1 MDRIHVTYLKYRF
14 ILLLFVI
21 TFILSVYYCIEHP
34 VVPGHD
40 YITYTLNWDHILL
53 GGDPWLGA
61 QPDQSIPQN
70 VYGPIYVLFAY
81 PYSVYN
87 KLPRIIWTLFL
98 YGLSYWLITQIFNS
112 SRIDENYKIILSLV
126 LLLSP
131 FLWITSVYFAQFDIV
146 VASLSLSAIEAKRRG
161 RNVLSGILISMAV
174 SLKYYPI
181 VIVPFL
187 FISKKKADVK
197 FITSFILFTAIIFV
211 TSYGIWKDSLF
222 IPIKLAA
229 SRPSKLLSIF
239 RFLRG
244 EYSFLKLCNGINNA
258 DIFSLPLLIISGGT
272 VFIIHLIKDMDFI
285 TGSVLA
291 VTVTLLFYKVGHQ
304 NYHVVLYISLIYWI
318 IFTDFSKRVS
328 ATAIIIYMLF
338 INLFQIG
345 YMKFLWGGKWSF
357 VRDICGLPAFFILAF
372 LLFAIFWDNFHSV
385 KQVD

>member
-1 MDRIHVTYLKYRF
+1 MKRIYVTCMKNKF
-14 ILLLFVI
+14 ILSVFLI
-21 TFILSVYYCIEHP
+21 TFILSIYYCIEYP

-40 YITYTLNWDHILL
+40 YVTYTLNWDHILS
-53 GGDPWLGA
+53 GEDPWLGA

-87 KLPRIIWTLFL
+87 KLPRIMWTLFL

-112 SRIDENYKIILSLV
+112 SRIDESYKIILSLV

-131 FLWITSVYFAQFDIV
+131 FLWITTVYFAQFDIV
-146 VASLSLSAIEAKRRG
+146 VAVLSLAAIEAKRRG

-187 FISKKKADVK
+187 FISKKKVDVK
-197 FITSFILFTAIIFV
+197 FITLFILFTAIIFV

-258 DIFSLPLLIISGGT
+258 DIFSLPLLIISGGI
-272 VFIIHLIKDMDFI
+272 VFIIYLIKDMDFI

-304 NYHVVLYISLIYWI
+304 NYHVVLYIYLIYWI

-328 ATAIIIYMLF
+328 ATAIIIYILF

-345 YMKFLWGGKWSF
+345 YMKFLWMGKWSF
-357 VRDICGLPAFFILAF
+357 VRDICGLPAFFIIAF
-372 LLFAIFWDNFHSV
+372 LLFAVFWDNFHSV

>member
-1 MDRIHVTYLKYRF
+1 MDRIHVAYLKYRF
-14 ILLLFVI
+14 ILLLLVI
-21 TFILSVYYCIEHP
+21 TFILSVYYCIEFP

-40 YITYTLNWDHILL
+40 YVTYTLNWDHILS

-70 VYGPIYVLFAY
+70 VYGPIYLLFAY
-81 PYSVYN
+81 PYSIYN
-87 KLPRIIWTLFL
+87 KLPRIIWTLFW
-98 YGLSYWLITQIFNS
+98 YGLSYWLIIQIFNF
-112 SRIDENYKIILSLV
+112 SRLNENYKIILSMV

-131 FLWITSVYFAQFDIV
+131 FLWITTVYFAHFDIV
-146 VASLSLSAIEAKRRG
+146 VAVLSLSSIEAKRRA
-161 RNVLSGILISMAV
+161 RNVMSGILISMAV

-187 FISKKKADVK
+187 FISKKKVDIK

-222 IPIKLAA
+222 IPIKIAA
-229 SRPSKLLSIF
+229 ARPSKLLSIF

-244 EYSFLKLCNGINNA
+244 EYSFLKLCNGINNV

-272 VFIIHLIKDMDFI
+272 VFIIYLIKNMDFI

-291 VTVTLLFYKVGHQ
+291 VTVTLLFYKVGHY
-304 NYHVVLYISLIYWI
+304 NYHMILYLFLIYWI
-318 IFTDFSKRVS
+318 IFTDFSKWVS

-357 VRDICGLPAFFILAF
+357 VRDICGLPAFFVIAF
-372 LLFAIFWDNFHSV
+372 LLFAVFWDNFHSV